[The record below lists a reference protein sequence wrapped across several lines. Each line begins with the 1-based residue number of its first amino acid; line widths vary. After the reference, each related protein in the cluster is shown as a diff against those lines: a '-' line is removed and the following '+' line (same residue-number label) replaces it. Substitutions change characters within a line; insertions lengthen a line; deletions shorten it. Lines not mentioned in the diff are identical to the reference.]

1 MQTKAVTLVNIK
13 QLLKK
18 LVEDIDA
25 ATLEDITQKAQQL
38 SQEFNN
44 IVTETWTKL
53 MTIEVD
59 LHEQIQVYFLLKYI
73 IYKNFR
79 LKILKKVFF

>member
-1 MQTKAVTLVNIK
+1 MQTKAVMLVNIK

-25 ATLEDITQKAQQL
+25 ATLEDITQKTQQL

-59 LHEQIQVYFLLKYI
+59 LHEQIQVYFY
-73 IYKNFR
+73 
-79 LKILKKVFF
+79 

>member
-44 IVTETWTKL
+44 VVTETWTKL

-59 LHEQIQVYFLLKYI
+59 LHEQIQVYFY
-73 IYKNFR
+73 
-79 LKILKKVFF
+79 